1 VQELRLVKGRLDGG
15 LIYFPLSAGLPESVS
30 VLPIA
35 DGFVVGIA
43 AASELSFETGVP
55 LLANPGGGRGVE
67 AWE

>member
-1 VQELRLVKGRLDGG
+1 
-15 LIYFPLSAGLPESVS
+15 

-55 LLANPGGGRGVE
+55 LLSIPGGGRGVP
-67 AWE
+67 AWEGSVDGAAGVPLCPTPVLDSL